1 MKRVLIMMAALA
13 SCMFAS
19 CSKDPIGGE
28 EDSKP
33 EMDSTL
39 VYSVSTPLHVFGF
52 VGQNRYSYCPSIVD
66 MGDGTTHVYF
76 CGTKSNI
83 FVDNIYH
90 IQEYA
95 DGTRSDEKSVLQ
107 PSLEWDSRHD
117 CDPSVIEGEFK
128 MDGVSYRY
136 AMFFLS
142 NPLEYYYNE
151 IGVAFSNDLAADSWV
166 KYPYQIVKKPWME
179 VGDQFWSATNKSWGV
194 GQPSAVSLDKKGK
207 VLLTYTKGD
216 AAGTCLL
223 WRELDMSDMDNLV
236 VGSPHNVVNSGWLQ
250 KDEQTQD
257 YGTNADFAI
266 NQDEDRI
273 IVVRPIHPHDT
284 DYPSFIASQVEVL
297 WMPLSRFMAGEGKWT
312 RMYRISSK
320 DTGFPRNHNAGL
332 MRDSFGHIKDWETPT
347 VYFTVS
353 KTAPDVKPE
362 YGKHAEWTYNIY
374 KTTLSKQYYYF
385 EKKK

>member
-1 MKRVLIMMAALA
+1 
-13 SCMFAS
+13 
-19 CSKDPIGGE
+19 
-28 EDSKP
+28 
-33 EMDSTL
+33 
-39 VYSVSTPLHVFGF
+39 
-52 VGQNRYSYCPSIVD
+52 
-66 MGDGTTHVYF
+66 
-76 CGTKSNI
+76 
-83 FVDNIYH
+83 
-90 IQEYA
+90 
-95 DGTRSDEKSVLQ
+95 
-107 PSLEWDSRHD
+107 
-117 CDPSVIEGEFK
+117 